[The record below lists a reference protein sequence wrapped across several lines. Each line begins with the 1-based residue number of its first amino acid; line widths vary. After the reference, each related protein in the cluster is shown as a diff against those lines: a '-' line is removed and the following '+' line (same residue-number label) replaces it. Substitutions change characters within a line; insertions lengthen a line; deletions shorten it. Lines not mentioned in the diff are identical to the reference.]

1 MNLTKNECR
10 KIYIEENIIIAM
22 QNDGTGCDLRALSGV
37 DRQNSRERSNGAS
50 TLVHVRRENARADET
65 YSQSRDAN
73 ISKRVSAPPR
83 NDSDPNGAPA
93 QSDSVPWARDGSV
106 DARGVRGRSGQ
117 CDCRVDV
124 GECRARAVMQCAPR
138 APAAAA
144 LVSRPRC
151 RRSAPLSRRLTFQ
164 GKGRKCIVT
173 FYEGGIST
181 RLSSIFFNCKMQIK
195 TKCCHAKC
203 DIGVRERVNE
213 SAGGRISNFPFVQIM
228 SAERAA
234 RRIGASGGVLRAAC
248 SVQGQRG
255 DLCPATSYLVS
266 PPPRRRTG
274 WRRPR
279 RVAHSCRGSSTC
291 EATLTRRPHSAQANG
306 IRFLTAEIPP
316 RTFTPRP
323 TEINRSFN
331 TNSTPLWP
339 HWQTD
344 GYFRFSFFRLLL
356 VFARCRCRE
365 NKKCLALPLT

>member
-1 MNLTKNECR
+1 MTARVATCELSVASTA
-10 KIYIEENIIIAM
+10 KI
-22 QNDGTGCDLRALSGV
+22 
-37 DRQNSRERSNGAS
+37 RERDRTAQAHWCTSGGKTPEPMKHIRNRETPIFPSECPPLHGMTVTQMERRRSQTQFRERATARS
-50 TLVHVRRENARADET
+50 TLVECAGAAVSAIVGWMLASAVLVPWCSARRERRPRPRSRAG
-65 YSQSRDAN
+65 RDA
-73 ISKRVSAPPR
+73 V
-83 NDSDPNGAPA
+83 
-93 QSDSVPWARDGSV
+93 AR
-106 DARGVRGRSGQ
+106 R
-117 CDCRVDV
+117 
-124 GECRARAVMQCAPR
+124 
-138 APAAAA
+138 
-144 LVSRPRC
+144 L
-151 RRSAPLSRRLTFQ
+151 LSRRLTFQ

-203 DIGVRERVNE
+203 DISVRERVNE

-255 DLCPATSYLVS
+255 DSCPATSYLVS